1 MEKSRNSAHELVL
14 DCIYKALLQLMETQ
28 PYEEISITDITKKA
42 GVSRMAYYRN
52 YEDKG
57 SILIKKLEENIHF
70 SEERI
75 ESREN
80 LSKESLWREIIADR
94 KNDLIFRYILR
105 ARLVGQAFPLFKDS
119 LIRIYS
125 TYFGWDMTNEDNQIL
140 LYQRLGSM
148 FGFLMYL
155 QEKSKDI
162 DTERLVAQ
170 LMQLVAE

>member
-1 MEKSRNSAHELVL
+1 MEKSRNSAHELVI

-52 YEDKG
+52 YDDKDG
-57 SILIKKLEENIHF
+57 ILLRKLEENIRF

-75 ESREN
+75 KTREN
-80 LSKESLWREIIADR
+80 LSEESLWREIITDR
-94 KNDLIFRYILR
+94 REDLIFRYILR
-105 ARLVGQAFPLFKDS
+105 ARLVGQAFPLFKES
-119 LIRIYS
+119 LVRIYS
-125 TYFGWDMTNEDNQIL
+125 TYFGWDMTSEDNQVL
-140 LYQRLGSM
+140 LYQRLGSA
-148 FGFLMYL
+148 FGLMMYM
-155 QEKSKDI
+155 QEHGKEV